1 MSANVIVK
9 NSKMTQDLLRSSLK
23 DKQEDNESSEGSR
36 ARCPSLIMWKITGK
50 PGTEK
55 TGLHQASA
63 PPFSKVTA
71 DGNELQAAPGQA
83 PNLRIWSERIS
94 LNPLWAG

>member
-1 MSANVIVK
+1 M
-9 NSKMTQDLLRSSLK
+9 
-23 DKQEDNESSEGSR
+23 
-36 ARCPSLIMWKITGK
+36 TGK

-63 PPFSKVTA
+63 PPFSKVPA

-83 PNLRIWSERIS
+83 PNLKIWSERIS
-94 LNPLWAG
+94 LNPFWAG